1 MSQSFLQ
8 SFSSIGL
15 AELDFKFEI
24 VFQNGGR
31 GGHIGFLIDPK
42 NNNTLSGP

>member
-1 MSQSFLQ
+1 MSRSFLQ
-8 SFSSIGL
+8 TLSSIGP

-24 VFQNGGR
+24 GFQNGGR
-31 GGHIGFLIDPK
+31 GGHIGFLIDLK